1 MATRLALDGKL
12 VKICVQ
18 EPMGEGVFQVR
29 LHPKL
34 LGVPKR

>member
-18 EPMGEGVFQVR
+18 DAMGAGVFQVHYPR
-29 LHPKL
+29 
-34 LGVPKR
+34 V